1 MNTDHQVERERH
13 SRRST
18 ALFWLSSAA
27 HLSDVT
33 SLGAAVMVT
42 YPYMD
47 NRNILKIF
55 HRHRAVQHASFC
67 STCHFY
73 PCVSASLV
81 SMPRWSSRR
90 TPRCWIKKPG
100 RRKQEAETKE
110 IGSRDE
116 GSRKSRCEQRRS
128 IFLSTWNRLLYMR
141 FCGDESAAARN
152 NGAIDGAL
160 FWFLRDAIFRLRS
173 KLAHFLEFPPFITYT
188 VTLGLFVWRRAIV
201 RVVKGKRNGKKRRAR
216 KSKQCSVKR
225 IFVRSFS
232 ECLHLFRTASTL
244 VCVCRR
250 DSYHSYCEVKIFH
263 WLSKY
268 SVGLLLMSN

>member
-1 MNTDHQVERERH
+1 MLDQEAGTKEAG
-13 SRRST
+13 SR
-18 ALFWLSSAA
+18 
-27 HLSDVT
+27 DE
-33 SLGAAVMVT
+33 G
-42 YPYMD
+42 
-47 NRNILKIF
+47 NRKL
-55 HRHRAVQHASFC
+55 
-67 STCHFY
+67 
-73 PCVSASLV
+73 
-81 SMPRWSSRR
+81 
-90 TPRCWIKKPG
+90 G
-100 RRKQEAETKE
+100 RRKQEA
-110 IGSRDE
+110 GSRDE
-116 GSRKSRCEQRRS
+116 GNRKTRREQRRS

-173 KLAHFLEFPPFITYT
+173 KLAHFLEFPPSLRTQSRSVYSCD
-188 VTLGLFVWRRAIV
+188 VTRLYVTRSEGET
-201 RVVKGKRNGKKRRAR
+201 RRAR

-232 ECLHLFRTASTL
+232 ECLHLFRAASTL